1 MMILDRDVDNTAA
14 LVIDGNPTS
23 RSILMS
29 QLRELGLTQVA
40 QATKLSDGR
49 QRLEA
54 RRYDLVIC
62 EQHFPGT
69 TETGQELL
77 DDLRR
82 ANLLPYSTVFVM
94 VTGEARY
101 AQVAEAA
108 ESALDC
114 YLLKPYT
121 ANSLAERLRQA
132 RHRKR
137 VLKDI
142 FTAIESEQFEAAA
155 ALCVHRFEA
164 RGEFWLYAARMGA
177 ELLLRI
183 EKHDQARRLY
193 EAIIAAK
200 AVPWARLG
208 VARSQLEGGQSTTAR
223 RTLETLLAADPEFAD
238 AYDVMG
244 RVHVEKGDFQ
254 EALETY
260 RRAASITP
268 GSVSRLQKQG
278 MLAFYVGEVEEAEKL
293 LDRATL
299 AGMSSKMYDYQ
310 TLVLLAF
317 CRFAQ
322 KDSKGLQRCRE
333 NLEYLLSRR
342 PESLRLQ
349 RFVQTCMVL
358 EHMLAKRLASALD
371 GLQQLAS
378 LRRDTTLDIEGGCN
392 LLRLISELAE
402 AELRL
407 EEMSDWVECLTLRFS
422 TSRSISE
429 LLARSASRHA
439 SFKLIAEKGHSQ
451 VLSHT
456 EVAMAHALEGRPGL
470 AIQSLL
476 DLADQSM
483 NAKFVETAKLTLK
496 RYRDKLDSTEAEE
509 LEARIGALKDRYAIS
524 WAAPSLGQGPRAAG
538 SMTLRVDVR
547 GAKPKALSAV
557 TAEEEA
563 EAEPAEDLRT
573 DSPAQ
578 AEAPAA

>member
-1 MMILDRDVDNTAA
+1 MMILDREVDTTVA

-23 RSILMS
+23 RSIIIS
-29 QLRELGLTQVA
+29 QLRELGLSQLT
-40 QATKLSDGR
+40 QATKLSEAR
-49 QRLEA
+49 QRLES

-69 TETGQELL
+69 SETGQELL
-77 DDLRR
+77 DELRR

-137 VLKDI
+137 VLKEV
-142 FTAIESEQFEAAA
+142 FSAIENEQFEEAA
-155 ALCVHRFEA
+155 ALCVRRFEA
-164 RGEFWLYAARMGA
+164 RGEFWLFAARIGA

-183 EKHDQARRLY
+183 EKHDHARQLY

-200 AVPWARLG
+200 AVPWAKLG
-208 VARSQLEGGQSTTAR
+208 VARSQLESGQVTTAR
-223 RTLETLLAADPEFAD
+223 RTLETLVSADPEFAD

-244 RVHVEKGDFQ
+244 RVHVEKGDFE

-260 RRAASITP
+260 RRAATITP
-268 GSVSRLQKQG
+268 GSVTRLQKQG

-299 AGMSSKMYDYQ
+299 AGLSSKMYDYQ

-317 CRFAQ
+317 CRFRL

-342 PESLRLQ
+342 PDSQRLQ
-349 RFVQTCMVL
+349 RFLKTSETL
-358 EHMLAKRLASALD
+358 EHMLAKRLGLALE
-371 GLQQLAS
+371 S
-378 LRRDTTLDIEGGCN
+378 LHQMARLRQDATLDIEGGCN
-392 LLRLISELAE
+392 LLCLISELAE

-407 EEMSDWVECLTLRFS
+407 EEMTDWVQALALRFS

-429 LLARSASRHA
+429 LLSRSAARHA
-439 SFKLIAEKGHSQ
+439 AFKLVAEQGHAE
-451 VLSHT
+451 VLAHS
-456 EVAMAHALEGRPGL
+456 EAAMAHALDGRPGT
-470 AIQSLL
+470 AIQTLL
-476 DLADQSM
+476 DLGERTM
-483 NAKFVETAKLTLK
+483 NAKFVETAKLSLK
-496 RYRDKLDSTEAEE
+496 RYRSKLDDAAAAA
-509 LEARIGALKDRYAIS
+509 LEGRTAALKEKFSGS

-538 SMTLRVDVR
+538 GMSLRVDLS
-547 GAKPKALSAV
+547 KPQSQLKAVVAQEEPE
-557 TAEEEA
+557 AEE
-563 EAEPAEDLRT
+563 LKT
-573 DSPAQ
+573 DHS
-578 AEAPAA
+578 AAASA

>member
-1 MMILDRDVDNTAA
+1 MMILDRDVDKTSA

-23 RSILMS
+23 RSILLS
-29 QLRELGLTQVA
+29 QLRELGLAQIA

-69 TETGQELL
+69 SETGQELL

-142 FTAIESEQFEAAA
+142 FTAIENEQFEVAA
-155 ALCVHRFEA
+155 ALCVQRFEA

-183 EKHDQARRLY
+183 EKHDHARRLY

-208 VARSQLEGGQSTTAR
+208 VARSQLEGGQATTAR
-223 RTLETLLAADPEFAD
+223 RTLESLLAADPEFAD

-244 RVHVEKGDFQ
+244 RVHVEKGDFE

-260 RRAASITP
+260 RRAATITP

-299 AGMSSKMYDYQ
+299 SGLSSKMYDYQ
-310 TLVLLAF
+310 TLVLLSF
-317 CRFAQ
+317 CRFRL

-333 NLEYLLSRR
+333 NLEYVLTRQ
-342 PESLRLQ
+342 PDSLRLQ
-349 RFVQTCMVL
+349 RFLRISTVL
-358 EHMLAKRLASALD
+358 EHMLAKRVAQALD
-371 GLQQLAS
+371 GLQSLA
-378 LRRDTTLDIEGGCN
+378 LLYRDTTLDIEGGCN
-392 LLRLISELAE
+392 LLCLISELAE
-402 AELRL
+402 TELRL
-407 EEMSDWVECLTLRFS
+407 EEMNDWVRGLVLRFS
-422 TSRSISE
+422 TSRSMSE
-429 LLARSASRHA
+429 LLVRSASKHA
-439 SFKLIAEKGHSQ
+439 AFKLMAEEGQ
-451 VLSHT
+451 AEVLSHS
-456 EVAMAHALEGRPGL
+456 EAAMAHALEGRPGL

-496 RYRDKLDSTEAEE
+496 RYREKLDEATAVALEE
-509 LEARIGALKDRYAIS
+509 RVGVLKERYAVS

-538 SMTLRVDVR
+538 GMTLRVDVR
-547 GAKPKALSAV
+547 TTKAAAINAV
-557 TAEEEA
+557 TAEDEVEPEA
-563 EAEPAEDLRT
+563 AEIRT
-573 DSPAQ
+573 ETP
-578 AEAPAA
+578 APAAMPAA